1 MRNKTYQINRKSTA
15 TPARRSPS
23 ILPRA
28 CYQPQWGV
36 HSLYCQGA
44 ATRPPQYWEH
54 SESHNLGL
62 CDLSRRPQVLRT
74 GSYSV
79 WLRRVAYPESR
90 SQVRSWDSLE
100 APFVHGLHVHFQGT
114 PSRTLHKSPDVK
126 NQADQ
131 WSSPVIQCDC
141 ERWQTSSALLKA
153 NAFLP
158 RRHFVTLYYGIW
170 PQAQG
175 K

>member
-1 MRNKTYQINRKSTA
+1 M
-15 TPARRSPS
+15 
-23 ILPRA
+23 
-28 CYQPQWGV
+28 
-36 HSLYCQGA
+36 
-44 ATRPPQYWEH
+44 
-54 SESHNLGL
+54 
-62 CDLSRRPQVLRT
+62 
-74 GSYSV
+74 

-100 APFVHGLHVHFQGT
+100 APFVHGLHVHSQGT

-158 RRHFVTLYYGIW
+158 RRHFVTHSTMVSDHKLKGNNFTNGPDSINLVNPRLSSVCLLCLSLW
-170 PQAQG
+170 DLHASV
-175 K
+175 